1 MTSTTLKPLSAWRHT
16 LNTSAMALCLAL
28 GMSMAAPTALALDS
42 DANQRIDI
50 AADSLSL
57 DDKAGTAVYTGSV
70 EMRQGSMKLDAS
82 RVDIS
87 RAKSGEIS
95 LVKATGKR
103 AYMEQQP
110 NPNEKLVKG
119 WADTIL
125 YHALERRVELVGNA
139 RLEKDA
145 DTFEGGYVEYFLDKR
160 QVNANNSSDTTQ
172 KTDGSSRVHMTLTP
186 RGTNASKEN

>member
-1 MTSTTLKPLSAWRHT
+1 MNSTTLKPLTAWRQT
-16 LNTSAMALCLAL
+16 LNSSVMALCLTL
-28 GMSMAAPTALALDS
+28 GMAITAPAALALDN
-42 DANQRIDI
+42 DANQPINI

-57 DDKAGTAVYTGSV
+57 DDKAGTATYTGRV

-87 RAKSGEIS
+87 RANSGEIS

-103 AYMEQQP
+103 AYLEQKP
-110 NPNEKLVKG
+110 TPDDKLVKG

-139 RLEKDA
+139 RLEKGD

-160 QVNANNSSDTTQ
+160 QVNANNSSDASQ
-172 KTDGSSRVHMTLTP
+172 KSDGSSRVHMTLTP
-186 RGTNASKEN
+186 RGANTSKEN